1 MLTGALGNELCMV
14 AVPDVFD
21 PNPGTKILLAK
32 SPAEVGNVDPNPEAV
47 ENEDTAVVVVCV
59 N

>member
-1 MLTGALGNELCMV
+1 MLTGALGNELGKV

-32 SPAEVGNVDPNPEAV
+32 SPGKQAAHSAV
-47 ENEDTAVVVVCV
+47 ISIKFLLIVSAHYTLL
-59 N
+59 